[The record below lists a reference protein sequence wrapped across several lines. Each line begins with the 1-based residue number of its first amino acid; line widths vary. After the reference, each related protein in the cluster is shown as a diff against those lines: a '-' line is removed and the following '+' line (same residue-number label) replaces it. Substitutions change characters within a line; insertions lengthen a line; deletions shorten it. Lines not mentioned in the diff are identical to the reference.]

1 MTKEY
6 RKLSSMPSLAPRIDR
21 RRFLALLGL
30 FWVAPLVWAQGT
42 GMTPI
47 PSRPP
52 APVLQLKDSDD
63 QLIDLAQYRGR
74 VVLVNFW
81 ATWCPPCRQEFPS
94 LGRVRERFPPGT
106 FEVIAVNVGE
116 EVETAFPF
124 TGSTPFPVVFDN
136 EAKTLAAW
144 SVRGLPTTFLVD
156 RQGHLAFQAT
166 GGREFD
172 AADIVV
178 IIEQLLN
185 H

>member
-1 MTKEY
+1 
-6 RKLSSMPSLAPRIDR
+6 MPSTANLIDR

-30 FWVAPLVWAQGT
+30 LSALPSVWAQGS

-47 PSRPP
+47 PGLPP
-52 APVLQLKDSDD
+52 APALQLKDSED
-63 QLIDLAQYRGR
+63 QVVDLAQYRGR

-94 LGRVRERFPPGT
+94 LARVRERFQSKN

-116 EVETAFPF
+116 DAETAFPF
-124 TGSTPFPVVFDN
+124 TGSTPFPVVYDS
-136 EAKTLAAW
+136 ETKAVAAW

-156 RQGHLAFQAT
+156 RQGSLAYRAT

-172 AADIVV
+172 ATDIVGV
-178 IIEQLLN
+178 IEQLLN

>member
-6 RKLSSMPSLAPRIDR
+6 KKLSSMPSIALRIDQLGS
-21 RRFLALLGL
+21 LALFVLL
-30 FWVAPLVWAQGT
+30 WIAPLAWAQGT

-47 PSRPP
+47 PSRPAAP
-52 APVLQLKDSDD
+52 ALQLKDSDD
-63 QLIDLAQYRGR
+63 QLVDLGQYRGR

-94 LGRVRERFPPGT
+94 LGRVRERFKPGT

-116 EVETAFPF
+116 DVETAFPF
-124 TGSTPFPVVFDN
+124 TGSTAFPVVFDT
-136 EAKTLAAW
+136 EAKTVAAW
-144 SVRGLPTTFLVD
+144 SVKGLPTTFLVD

-172 AADIVV
+172 APDILAV
-178 IIEQLLN
+178 IEQLLN
-185 H
+185 D